1 LSAGFHPVTENSPR
15 TIRVP
20 CRWFHMEYRGKIYT
34 IVQGVG
40 PHSWKW
46 SVRLDD
52 KTVKSGDAPTRAAAK
67 NSVVWLVDK
76 TLAKQQKPP
85 AG

>member
-1 LSAGFHPVTENSPR
+1 
-15 TIRVP
+15 
-20 CRWFHMEYRGKIYT
+20 MEYRGKSYT
-34 IVQGVG
+34 IVQGG

-46 SVRLDD
+46 SVRLDE
-52 KTVKSGDAPTRAAAK
+52 KTVKSGEAPTRAAAK

-76 TLAKQQKPP
+76 ALARLQKPS